1 MGNAVQ
7 VLYLFQHPI
16 CPLLITFKP
25 KSAAILALPR
35 ICGGGKFEF
44 VWSLDKGGEL
54 TGGAVAEEAS
64 APSIEILLSGEKSKF
79 DPKTH
84 FFLRPLQGVPV
95 TVFLQIRDTF
105 VGFFSCR
112 THF

>member
-1 MGNAVQ
+1 
-7 VLYLFQHPI
+7 
-16 CPLLITFKP
+16 
-25 KSAAILALPR
+25 LALPG
-35 ICGGGKFEF
+35 ICGGGEFEF

-64 APSIEILLSGEKSKF
+64 ALSIEILLSGEKSKF

-84 FFLRPLQGVPV
+84 FFAATPGGTRDC
-95 TVFLQIRDTF
+95 FLQIRDTF
-105 VGFFSCR
+105 VGFFACR

>member
-64 APSIEILLSGEKSKF
+64 ALSIEILLSGEKSKF

-95 TVFLQIRDTF
+95 TVFCKSETLL
-105 VGFFSCR
+105 
-112 THF
+112 